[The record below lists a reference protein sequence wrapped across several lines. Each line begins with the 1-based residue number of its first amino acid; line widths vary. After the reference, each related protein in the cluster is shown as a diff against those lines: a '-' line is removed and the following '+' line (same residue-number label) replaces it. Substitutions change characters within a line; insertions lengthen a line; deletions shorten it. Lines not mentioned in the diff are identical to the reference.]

1 MVLHRWFSIDR
12 DEKTFLSRDI
22 TFTLG
27 VILTTRS
34 AQKILEGGKKKPEET
49 ESVLSKINEL
59 ITLAVGKGRGPT
71 AVTGHRYSEYLKGLE
86 NSGEAERRRKRPKDE
101 IPVLVKKA
109 DEKHHVPK
117 SAVVPVPITEEALKA
132 TYSLTAALDK
142 AKNGS
147 SKKLEW
153 LV

>member
-59 ITLAVGKGRGPT
+59 ITLAVEKGRGPT

-101 IPVLVKKA
+101 IPVLVKKPMKTSRTKERSCSGS
-109 DEKHHVPK
+109 DNRG
-117 SAVVPVPITEEALKA
+117 SAKGNLFAHCGTR
-132 TYSLTAALDK
+132 
-142 AKNGS
+142 
-147 SKKLEW
+147 
-153 LV
+153 